1 MKQLQK
7 LYPHILAICGFVLI
21 ALIYFY
27 PVLQGKKISQSDI
40 VQYTAMAKEQNDFRA
55 SENAE
60 PYWTNSAF
68 GGMPTYQLGAKYP
81 NDFIGHIDD
90 ALRFLPRPADYLFL
104 YFLGFYGLMLVLKI
118 DPLKAFFG
126 ALAFGFSTY
135 LIIILGVGHNAKAHA
150 IAYMPLVVAGVIMVF
165 QKRFFYG
172 GMLTMFAV
180 ALEINANHF
189 QMTYYLLI
197 VLIALGIYYSYK
209 FIKNKE
215 FKPLLNVVGTFAV
228 ALIFAIGSNAT
239 GLLAT
244 KEYADFS
251 TRGKSDLKLQPD
263 GTKKVSTS
271 TLDKEYINEYSY
283 GIAESF
289 NLIAP
294 RLFGGGSAEEL
305 DENSAVYDYMLKY
318 GASEGEAKQFTSYY
332 ARTYW
337 GEQPSVAAP
346 AYIGA
351 IVFFLFVL
359 AMFHDKR
366 KLKYVF
372 LVGAIVSLMLSWGK
386 NFSIITDLFIDYMPM
401 YDKFRAVSSI
411 QVILELCIPILAVMG
426 LHSFFT
432 TNKEKQWNSLWK
444 AAGTSLLLIIFLN
457 ISKLEHLPGLLYTFS
472 LFLLVISSFGLIFY
486 KFFYKKTI
494 KNLSMI
500 LQIIL
505 VFSLISIFVFSVTIG
520 NIDFVGAMDGDLRQ
534 MLSQSQDKSFGI
546 GFIDAVR
553 ADRRTMYSADLLRT
567 GFFIVLAVL
576 VLWMYTKNKM
586 AQSTAIILVGILMVS
601 DLFFVDKKYVSSR
614 DFVSARE
621 VDVPFEATTS
631 DMQILQDTT
640 HYRVL
645 EVEGN
650 LSSARASY
658 FHKSIGGYSAVKPRA
673 MQELF
678 DYQIAKNNKEV
689 IDMLNVKYIIQTND
703 KGEEFPT
710 LNPDANGNAW
720 FVNELKMVENA
731 DAEMKAL
738 EKFDSKK
745 EVIFDKS
752 SDIFGPYKKM
762 PFKNQSFVKDST
774 ASIKL
779 TSYKPNHL
787 KYVSNNT
794 NNGFAVFSEMYYK
807 NGWIATID
815 GKEAPILKVNYAL
828 RGLNIPAGNHKI
840 EFKFEP
846 QVVKTGS
853 TIALISFIGMMLLLV
868 GGIYLDR
875 KNKV

>member
-7 LYPHILAICGFVLI
+7 LYPHILAIGGFILI

-55 SENAE
+55 SENTE

-90 ALRFLPRPADYLFL
+90 VLRFLPRPADYLFL

-197 VLIALGIYYSYK
+197 VLIGLGIYYSYK
-209 FIKNKE
+209 FIKNKD
-215 FKPLLNVVGTFAV
+215 FKGFLNVAGTFAV

-239 GLLAT
+239 SLLAT

-294 RLFGGGSAEEL
+294 RLFGGGSAEVL

-386 NFSIITDLFIDYMPM
+386 NFSIITDLFIDYMPL

-432 TNKEKQWNSLWK
+432 TNKEKQWDSLWK
-444 AAGTSLLLIIFLN
+444 TAATSLLLIIFLN
-457 ISKLEHLPGLLYTFS
+457 ISKLEHLPRLLYTFS

-505 VFSLISIFVFSVTIG
+505 FFSFISIFVFSVTIG
-520 NIDFVGAMDGDLRQ
+520 NIDFVGTMDGDLRQ

-553 ADRRTMYSADLLRT
+553 ADRRTMYSADLLRS
-567 GFFIVLAVL
+567 GFFIVLAAL
-576 VLWMYTKNKM
+576 VLWMYTKNKI

-673 MQELF
+673 IQELF

-689 IDMLNVKYIIQTND
+689 IDMLNVKYIIQTNE

-710 LNPDANGNAW
+710 LNSDANGNAW
-720 FVNELKMVENA
+720 FVNELKMFGNA

-738 EKFDSKK
+738 DKFDSKNFAVYSQVEPFLK
-745 EVIFDKS
+745 R
-752 SDIFGPYKKM
+752 M
-762 PFKNQSFVKDST
+762 PNKNEKFIKDST
-774 ASIKL
+774 ATIKL

-787 KYVSNNT
+787 KYVSNNK
-794 NNGFAVFSEMYYK
+794 NKGFAVFSEMYYK

-815 GKEAPILKVNYAL
+815 GKEEPILKVNYAL

-853 TIALISFIGMMLLLV
+853 TIALVSFIGMMLLLV
-868 GGIYLDR
+868 GGIYLDT
-875 KNKV
+875 KKKKQL